1 MPAKRA
7 YGMDQ
12 DFYPWSPIVT
22 RPVLRWPGNARV
34 ALAVIVNLEHWDWEV
49 PPGTPVAVSPMGGPQ
64 GLWTGNQPQF
74 PDIGGWGNH
83 EYGNRVGVFR
93 ICALLDKYGLR
104 PTLAL
109 DKAVADDYP
118 FLVNEGK
125 KRGGEF
131 IAHGLSR
138 RRIIHIGMSEDE
150 ERDYIR
156 ASIAAVETATG
167 TRPVGWSGPDF
178 QETPNTPNLLAAEGI
193 RYVCDWGNDEQPYK
207 MTPKSGELTSLGVNA
222 FLDDNY
228 IHLHGRR
235 TINEVNL
242 LWREWFDGL
251 YADGATTG
259 RMMVLHLHPWIM
271 GQPWRIRHLDEVL
284 AHICAHAGVWK
295 ATGGEIVD
303 WFKAQAG

>member
-12 DFYPWSPIVT
+12 EFYPWSPIVT
-22 RPVLRWPGNARV
+22 RPVLRWPDDARV

-49 PPGTPVAVSPMGGPQ
+49 PEGTPLPVSPMGGPE
-64 GLWTGNQPQF
+64 GLWSGNQPNF
-74 PDIGGWGNH
+74 PDIGGYGNH

-93 ICALLDKYGLR
+93 ILAVLDKHSIK

-109 DKAVADDYP
+109 DKAVADHYP
-118 FLVNEGK
+118 FLVKEGQ
-125 KRGGEF
+125 RRRAEF

-150 ERDYIR
+150 EREYIR

-167 TRPVGWSGPDF
+167 KRPIGWSGPDF

-193 RYVCDWGNDEQPYK
+193 RYVCDWGNDEQPYR
-207 MTPKSGELTSLGVNA
+207 MTPQTGELYSLGVNA
-222 FLDDNY
+222 YLDDNY

-242 LWREWFDGL
+242 L
-251 YADGATTG
+251 
-259 RMMVLHLHPWIM
+259 
-271 GQPWRIRHLDEVL
+271 
-284 AHICAHAGVWK
+284 
-295 ATGGEIVD
+295 
-303 WFKAQAG
+303 